1 MHFTIMTRIER
12 NQATVYVVWF
22 VIKRAGSGKGDAN
35 LQTTNGTLWRQA
47 IGKGDVNLMLLC
59 DVAHNG

>member
-1 MHFTIMTRIER
+1 MSFTITAWIER

-22 VIKRAGSGKGDAN
+22 VIKQRESGKCNAN
-35 LQTTNGTLWRQA
+35 LQTTNCTLWREA
-47 IGKGDVNLMLLC
+47 IGKGDVNLMLLS